1 MLGLK
6 DLAAIAAEHAVD
18 LEAEVRPFDIAGQV
32 AFPPAQPAIMGV
44 INLSADSWYRQ
55 SICTSVQAAVER
67 GGELRAQGAAIIDI
81 GAESTLGQAQRVN
94 ATEQRQKLLPV
105 IEQLASQG
113 VIISAETYD
122 VGVARACLEA
132 GAKVLNLTGTADSET
147 IYRLAAEHDAAVIV
161 CYVAGDNVREV
172 GNIPLDDD
180 PIPRMAD
187 YFSREIET
195 AGRCGLAKG
204 FVDPGLGFYYGNLQD
219 SSVRI
224 RHQMKTF
231 LNAFRLRKL
240 GWPVCNALP
249 HAVEC
254 FDEELRSAEP
264 FFSVIAAL
272 GGTDLFRTH
281 EVPRVHAMLRTL
293 GVY

>member
-281 EVPRVHAMLRTL
+281 EVPRVRAVLRTL

>member
-55 SICTSVQAAVER
+55 SICTSIQAAVER

-281 EVPRVHAMLRTL
+281 EVPRVRAVLRTL

>member
-55 SICTSVQAAVER
+55 SICTSVQAAVE
-67 GGELRAQGAAIIDI
+67 RAQGAAIIDI

-281 EVPRVHAMLRTL
+281 EVPRVRAVLRTL

>member
-6 DLAAIAAEHAVD
+6 DLAAIAAEHAAD
-18 LEAEVRPFDIAGQV
+18 LEAEVSPFDIAGQV
-32 AFPPAQPAIMGV
+32 AFPSAQPAIMGV

-67 GGELRAQGAAIIDI
+67 GSALRAQGAAIIDI

-94 ATEQRQKLLPV
+94 AIEQQQKLLPV

-113 VIISAETYD
+113 AIISAETYD

-147 IYRLAAEHDAAVIV
+147 IYGLAAEHDAAVIV

-224 RHQMKTF
+224 RYQMKTF

-254 FDEELRSAEP
+254 FGDEVRSAEP
-264 FFSVIAAL
+264 FFSVLAAL
-272 GGTDLFRTH
+272 GRTDLFRTH
-281 EVPRVHAMLRTL
+281 EVPRVRAVLQTL
-293 GVY
+293 GLY

>member
-94 ATEQRQKLLPV
+94 SIEQQQKLLPV
-105 IEQLASQG
+105 ISQLTSQG
-113 VIISAETYD
+113 VIVSAETYD
-122 VGVARACLEA
+122 AEVAKACLEA
-132 GAKVLNLTGTADSET
+132 GAKVLNLTGTTDSET

-161 CYVAGDNVREV
+161 CYVAGGNVREV

-240 GWPVCNALP
+240 GWPLCNALP
-249 HAVEC
+249 HALEC
-254 FDEELRSAEP
+254 FEEELRSAEP
-264 FFSVIAAL
+264 FFSVLAAL

-281 EVPRVHAMLRTL
+281 EVPRVRAVLRTL

>member
-18 LEAEVRPFDIAGQV
+18 LEAEVRPFEIASQV
-32 AFPPAQPAIMGV
+32 AFPREQPAIMGV

-67 GGELRAQGAAIIDI
+67 GSELQAQGAAIIDI

-94 ATEQRQKLLPV
+94 SIEQQQKLLPV
-105 IEQLASQG
+105 ISQLTSQG
-113 VIISAETYD
+113 VIVSAETYD
-122 VGVARACLEA
+122 AEVAKACLEA
-132 GAKVLNLTGTADSET
+132 GAKVLNLTGTTDSET

-161 CYVAGDNVREV
+161 CYVAGGNVREV

-281 EVPRVHAMLRTL
+281 EVPRVRAVLRTL

>member
-249 HAVEC
+249 HAVEY
-254 FDEELRSAEP
+254 FEEELPSAEP
-264 FFSVIAAL
+264 FFSVLAAL

-281 EVPRVHAMLRTL
+281 EVPRVRAVLRTL

>member
-240 GWPVCNALP
+240 GWPLCNALP
-249 HAVEC
+249 HALEC
-254 FDEELRSAEP
+254 FEEELRSAEP
-264 FFSVIAAL
+264 FFSVLAAL

-281 EVPRVHAMLRTL
+281 EVPRVRAVLRTL

>member
-18 LEAEVRPFDIAGQV
+18 LEAEVQPFEIASQV
-32 AFPPAQPAIMGV
+32 AFPREQPAIMGV

-67 GGELRAQGAAIIDI
+67 GSELQAQGAAIIDI

-94 ATEQRQKLLPV
+94 SIEQQQKLLPV
-105 IEQLASQG
+105 ISQLTSQG
-113 VIISAETYD
+113 VIVSAETYD
-122 VGVARACLEA
+122 AEVAKACLEA
-132 GAKVLNLTGTADSET
+132 GAKVLNLTGTTDSET

-161 CYVAGDNVREV
+161 CYVAGGNVREV

-240 GWPVCNALP
+240 GWPLCNALP
-249 HAVEC
+249 HALEC
-254 FDEELRSAEP
+254 FEEELRSAEP
-264 FFSVIAAL
+264 FFSVLAAL

-281 EVPRVHAMLRTL
+281 EVPRVRAVLRTL

>member
-32 AFPPAQPAIMGV
+32 AFPSAQPAIMGV

-67 GGELRAQGAAIIDI
+67 GSALRAQGAAIIDI

-94 ATEQRQKLLPV
+94 AIEQQQKLLPV

-224 RHQMKTF
+224 RHQMKIF
-231 LNAFRLRKL
+231 LNVFRLRKL

-254 FDEELRSAEP
+254 FGDEMRSAEP
-264 FFSVIAAL
+264 FFSVLAAL
-272 GGTDLFRTH
+272 GRTDLFRTH
-281 EVPRVHAMLRTL
+281 EVPRVRAVLQTL
-293 GVY
+293 GLY

>member
-6 DLAAIAAEHAVD
+6 DLAAIAAEHAAD
-18 LEAEVRPFDIAGQV
+18 LEAEVSPFDIAGQV

-55 SICTSVQAAVER
+55 SICTSVQSAVER
-67 GGELRAQGAAIIDI
+67 GSALRAQGATIIDI

-94 ATEQRQKLLPV
+94 AIEQQQKLLPV

-122 VGVARACLEA
+122 VGVAEACLEA

-147 IYRLAAEHDAAVIV
+147 IYGLAAEHDAAVIV

-224 RHQMKTF
+224 RYQMKTF

-254 FDEELRSAEP
+254 FGDEVRSAEP
-264 FFSVIAAL
+264 FFSVLAAL
-272 GGTDLFRTH
+272 GRTDLFRTH
-281 EVPRVHAMLRTL
+281 EVPRVRAVLQTL
-293 GVY
+293 GLY

>member
-122 VGVARACLEA
+122 VGVAKACLEA

-281 EVPRVHAMLRTL
+281 EVPRVRAVLRTL

>member
-6 DLAAIAAEHAVD
+6 DLAAIAAEHAAD

-32 AFPPAQPAIMGV
+32 AFPSAQPAIMGV

-67 GGELRAQGAAIIDI
+67 GSALRAQGATIIDI
-81 GAESTLGQAQRVN
+81 GAESTLGQAERVN
-94 ATEQRQKLLPV
+94 AIEQQQKLLPV

-122 VGVARACLEA
+122 VGVAKACLEA
-132 GAKVLNLTGTADSET
+132 GAKVLNLTGMTDSET
-147 IYRLAAEHDAAVIV
+147 IYGLAAEHDAAVIV

-204 FVDPGLGFYYGNLQD
+204 FVDPGLGFYYENLQD

-224 RHQMKTF
+224 RYQMKTF

-254 FDEELRSAEP
+254 FGDEVRSAEP
-264 FFSVIAAL
+264 FFSVLAAL
-272 GGTDLFRTH
+272 GRTDLFRTH
-281 EVPRVHAMLRTL
+281 EVPRVRAVLQTL
-293 GVY
+293 GLY

>member
-6 DLAAIAAEHAVD
+6 DLAAIAAEHAAD
-18 LEAEVRPFDIAGQV
+18 LEAEVSPFDIAGQV

-44 INLSADSWYRQ
+44 IILSADSWYRQ

-67 GGELRAQGAAIIDI
+67 GSALRAQGATIIDI

-94 ATEQRQKLLPV
+94 AIEQQQKLLPV
-105 IEQLASQG
+105 IEELASQG

-122 VGVARACLEA
+122 VGGAEACLEA

-147 IYRLAAEHDAAVIV
+147 IYGLAAEHDAAVIV

-204 FVDPGLGFYYGNLQD
+204 FVDPGLGFYYENLQD

-224 RHQMKTF
+224 RYQMKTF

-254 FDEELRSAEP
+254 FGDEVRSAEP
-264 FFSVIAAL
+264 FFSVLAAL
-272 GGTDLFRTH
+272 GRTDLFRTH
-281 EVPRVHAMLRTL
+281 EVPRVRAVLQTL
-293 GVY
+293 GLY

>member
-94 ATEQRQKLLPV
+94 ATAQRQKLLPV

-147 IYRLAAEHDAAVIV
+147 IYRLAAAHDAAVIV
-161 CYVAGDNVREV
+161 CYVAGNNVREA

-281 EVPRVHAMLRTL
+281 EVPRVRAVLRTL

>member
-6 DLAAIAAEHAVD
+6 DLAAIAAEHAAD
-18 LEAEVRPFDIAGQV
+18 LDAELHPFDIAGQMS
-32 AFPPAQPAIMGV
+32 FPSAQPAIMGV
-44 INLSADSWYRQ
+44 INLSADSWYQ
-55 SICTSVQAAVER
+55 ESIRTSVESAVER
-67 GGELRAQGAAIIDI
+67 GIELRAQGADIIDI
-81 GAESTLGQAQRVN
+81 GAESTLGQAQRVS
-94 ATEQRQKLLPV
+94 AGEQRQRLLPV
-105 IEQLASQG
+105 IEQLAAKG
-113 VIISAETYD
+113 VIVSAETYD
-122 VGVARACLEA
+122 AEVAKACLEA
-132 GAKVLNLTGTADSET
+132 GAKVLNLTGTAASET

-161 CYVAGDNVREV
+161 CYVAGDNVRDV
-172 GNIPLDDD
+172 GDFPLDDD

-187 YFSREIET
+187 YFAREIET

-204 FVDPGLGFYYGNLQD
+204 FVDPGLGFYYENLQD

-231 LNAFRLRKL
+231 LNAFRLRRL

-254 FDEELRSAEP
+254 FGEEVRSAEP
-264 FFSVIAAL
+264 FFSVLAAL
-272 GGTDLFRTH
+272 GKTDLFRTH
-281 EVPRVHAMLRTL
+281 EVPRVRAVLRTL

>member
-6 DLAAIAAEHAVD
+6 DLAAIAAEHVAD
-18 LEAEVRPFDIAGQV
+18 LEAEVCPFDIADQV
-32 AFPPAQPAIMGV
+32 NFPSAQPAIMGV
-44 INLSADSWYRQ
+44 INLSADSWYRE
-55 SICTSVQAAVER
+55 SIRTSVELAVER
-67 GGELRAQGAAIIDI
+67 GSELREQGADIIDI
-81 GAESTLGQAQRVN
+81 GAESTLGQAQRVGGE
-94 ATEQRQKLLPV
+94 EQRQRLLPV
-105 IEQLASQG
+105 ISQLASQG
-113 VIISAETYD
+113 VIVSAETYD
-122 VGVARACLEA
+122 AEVAKACLEA
-132 GAKVLNLTGTADSET
+132 GAKVLNLTGTIDSEA
-147 IYRLAAEHDAAVIV
+147 IYRHAAGHDAAVIV
-161 CYVAGDNVREV
+161 CYVAGDNVRDV
-172 GNIPLDDD
+172 GDIPLDDD
-180 PIPRMAD
+180 PIPRMTD

-219 SSVRI
+219 SAVRI

-254 FDEELRSAEP
+254 FGDEVRSAEP
-264 FFSVIAAL
+264 FFSVLAAL
-272 GGTDLFRTH
+272 GQTDLFRTH
-281 EVPRVHAMLRTL
+281 EVPRVRAVLRTL

>member
-18 LEAEVRPFDIAGQV
+18 LEAEVQPFEIASQV
-32 AFPPAQPAIMGV
+32 AFPREQPAIMGV

-55 SICTSVQAAVER
+55 SICTSVQAAGER

-94 ATEQRQKLLPV
+94 SIEQQQKLLPV
-105 IEQLASQG
+105 ISQLASQG
-113 VIISAETYD
+113 VIVSAETYD
-122 VGVARACLEA
+122 AQVAKACLEA

-161 CYVAGDNVREV
+161 CYVAGGNVREV

-240 GWPVCNALP
+240 GWPLCNALP
-249 HAVEC
+249 HALEC
-254 FDEELRSAEP
+254 FEEELRSAEP
-264 FFSVIAAL
+264 FFSVLAAL

-281 EVPRVHAMLRTL
+281 EVPRVRAVLRTL

>member
-6 DLAAIAAEHAVD
+6 DLAAIAAEHAAD
-18 LEAEVRPFDIAGQV
+18 LEAEVSPFDIAGQV

-55 SICTSVQAAVER
+55 SICTSVQSAVER
-67 GGELRAQGAAIIDI
+67 GSALRAQGAPIIDI
-81 GAESTLGQAQRVN
+81 GAESTLGQAQRVK
-94 ATEQRQKLLPV
+94 AIEQQQKLLPV
-105 IEQLASQG
+105 IEQLVAQG
-113 VIISAETYD
+113 VIISAETYE
-122 VGVARACLEA
+122 VGVAEACLEA

-147 IYRLAAEHDAAVIV
+147 IYGLAAEHDAAVIV

-204 FVDPGLGFYYGNLQD
+204 FDDPGLGFYYGNLQD
-219 SSVRI
+219 SSVLI
-224 RHQMKTF
+224 LHQMKIF
-231 LNAFRLRKL
+231 LNFFRLRKL

-254 FDEELRSAEP
+254 FGDEVRSAEP
-264 FFSVIAAL
+264 FFSVLAAL
-272 GGTDLFRTH
+272 GRTDLFRTH
-281 EVPRVHAMLRTL
+281 EVPRGRAVLQTL
-293 GVY
+293 GLY

>member
-6 DLAAIAAEHAVD
+6 DLASIAAEHAAD
-18 LEAEVRPFDIAGQV
+18 LDAELHPFDIAGQMS
-32 AFPPAQPAIMGV
+32 FPSAQPAIMGV
-44 INLSADSWYRQ
+44 INLSADSWYQ
-55 SICTSVQAAVER
+55 ESIRTSVESAVER
-67 GGELRAQGAAIIDI
+67 GIELRAQGADIIDI
-81 GAESTLGQAQRVN
+81 GAESTLGQAQRVS
-94 ATEQRQKLLPV
+94 AGEQRQRLLPV
-105 IEQLASQG
+105 IEQLAAEG
-113 VIISAETYD
+113 VIVSAETYD
-122 VGVARACLEA
+122 AEVAKACLEA
-132 GAKVLNLTGTADSET
+132 GAKVLNLTGTAASET

-161 CYVAGDNVREV
+161 CYVAGDNVRDV
-172 GNIPLDDD
+172 GDFPLDDD

-187 YFSREIET
+187 YFAREIET

-204 FVDPGLGFYYGNLQD
+204 FVDPGLGFYYENLQD

-231 LNAFRLRKL
+231 LNAFRLRRL

-254 FDEELRSAEP
+254 FGEEVRSAEP
-264 FFSVIAAL
+264 FFSVLAAL
-272 GGTDLFRTH
+272 GKTDLFRTH
-281 EVPRVHAMLRTL
+281 EVPRVRAVLRTL

>member
-6 DLAAIAAEHAVD
+6 DLAAIAAEHASD

-32 AFPPAQPAIMGV
+32 VFPSAKPAIMGV
-44 INLSADSWYRQ
+44 INLSTDSWYRQ

-67 GGELRAQGAAIIDI
+67 GSALRAQGAAIIDI

-94 ATEQRQKLLPV
+94 AIEQQQKLLPV

-122 VGVARACLEA
+122 VGVAEACLEA

-147 IYRLAAEHDAAVIV
+147 IYGLAAEHDAAVIV

-204 FVDPGLGFYYGNLQD
+204 FVDPGLGFYYGNLED

-224 RHQMKTF
+224 RYQMKTF

-254 FDEELRSAEP
+254 FGDEVRSAEP
-264 FFSVIAAL
+264 FFSVLAAL
-272 GGTDLFRTH
+272 GRTDLFRTH
-281 EVPRVHAMLRTL
+281 EVPRVRAVLQTL
-293 GVY
+293 GLY